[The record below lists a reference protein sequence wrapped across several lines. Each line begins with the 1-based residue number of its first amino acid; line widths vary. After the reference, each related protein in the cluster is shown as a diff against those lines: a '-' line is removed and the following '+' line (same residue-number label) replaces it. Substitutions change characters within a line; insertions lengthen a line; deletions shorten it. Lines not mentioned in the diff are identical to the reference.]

1 MMREH
6 ATLVMKASRVR
17 RCGVKMLGV
26 AGLTLVCG
34 GVVACGGAT
43 RSRSAAQPARVS
55 PAWTAGVHVHGVVDL
70 TAPDRHG
77 VIVAAAAGRLLT
89 LAPSGR
95 VRGFAP
101 AYSAPRGL
109 EPYIVR
115 SSGQAMPGAGCRF
128 AAGVYALRLAHGN
141 GVTWVSP
148 NGSVRRF
155 AALPRAGLENGIAF
169 DLTGRFGH
177 RLLVTASAH
186 GRTTLFAVDCRG
198 RVQVL
203 TRSAPR
209 VEGGL
214 VVAPPRFGRFGGD
227 LIAPDEISGEIYAFA
242 PDGTA
247 TLVGRSGVRHGQ
259 DVGVESG
266 GFVPRR
272 FTSALVADRFTARNR
287 HPGDDVVLEL
297 SAATLATA
305 GVRVG
310 DLLLVGEGGAATVA
324 VSCARVCSVRTVA
337 AGPPE
342 AHVEGHVVFSLHRV
356 ASG

>member
-1 MMREH
+1 M
-6 ATLVMKASRVR
+6 
-17 RCGVKMLGV
+17 
-26 AGLTLVCG
+26 GL
-34 GVVACGGAT
+34 
-43 RSRSAAQPARVS
+43 
-55 PAWTAGVHVHGVVDL
+55 AWTGRLHIRGVVDL
-70 TAPDRHG
+70 AAPDQRG
-77 VIVAAAAGRLLT
+77 AIVVAAAGRLLT
-89 LAPSGR
+89 LVPPDHLR
-95 VRGFAP
+95 WFAP

-115 SSGQAMPGAGCRF
+115 SSGQAVPAAGCHF
-128 AAGVYALRLAHGN
+128 PVGIYALRLAHGL

-148 NGSVRRF
+148 GGAVHRF

-177 RLLVTASAH
+177 RLLVTASAR

-203 TRSAPR
+203 TRSGPR

-214 VVAPPRFGRFGGD
+214 AVAPANFGRFGGD

-247 TLVGRSGVRHGQ
+247 TTVGRSGVPHGQ

-272 FTSALVADRFTARNR
+272 FAEALVADRLTARNR
-287 HPGDDVVLEL
+287 HPGDDLLLAL
-297 SAATLATA
+297 SARELAAA
-305 GVRVG
+305 GIRAG
-310 DLLLVGEGGAATVA
+310 DLLLVGEGGADTVA

-342 AHVEGHVVFSLHRV
+342 AHIEGHVVFSLRPV
-356 ASG
+356 GSG